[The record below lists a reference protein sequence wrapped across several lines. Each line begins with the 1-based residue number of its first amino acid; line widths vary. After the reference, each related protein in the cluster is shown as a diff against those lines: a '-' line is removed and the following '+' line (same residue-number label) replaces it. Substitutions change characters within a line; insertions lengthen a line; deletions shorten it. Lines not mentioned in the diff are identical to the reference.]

1 MDNDLNLTH
10 DNTQIMSLNSPF
22 SSYKWIVFFYQ
33 LAFSINWVV
42 FLFFYYIFIF
52 GVLNPNKVVAW
63 WDYENTT

>member
-1 MDNDLNLTH
+1 
-10 DNTQIMSLNSPF
+10 MSLNSPF

-63 WDYENTT
+63 WDYENTTQHYV